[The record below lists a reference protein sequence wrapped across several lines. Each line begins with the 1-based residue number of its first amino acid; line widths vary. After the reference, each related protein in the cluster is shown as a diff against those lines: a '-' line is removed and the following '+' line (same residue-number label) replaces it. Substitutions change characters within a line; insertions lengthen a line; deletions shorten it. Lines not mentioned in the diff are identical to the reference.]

1 MSKEKFWVLA
11 ISYTLIVFILN
22 NVLETRLGAILM
34 QLSYYALIFL
44 VLGILLNYF
53 RKYMR
58 QIKFN
63 HKNKLK

>member
-1 MSKEKFWVLA
+1 MNKEKLGVIA
-11 ISYTLIVFILN
+11 ISYTIIVFILN

-34 QLSYYALIFL
+34 QVSYYALIFL

-53 RKYMR
+53 RTYMR

-63 HKNKLK
+63 HKHKLK